1 MAKIRLVAAME
12 DQVDEVIQVP
22 GEEDASGQAAVTAQ
36 LQVNDDMAK
45 GQELQAA
52 IEDADEGAGDL
63 EALGDV
69 VDSSLAGDA
78 PQGLT
83 EDGAEMLQTAVESI
97 DRRLG
102 ISMGPSVPSLE
113 SFGSKSSRIMATRI
127 AGESIWDKIKA
138 IWVAIIK
145 GLKTL
150 WAKLKGY
157 YKNLFDAATK
167 LKNRAEGLLKKV
179 NDNRGTKSED
189 KFTNAAVARGFEIG
203 GSFSEANVSTIVGNH
218 KEIVSGINDFML
230 GADKAIKDTASVYD
244 KATKAG
250 FSGITVGLTAKRL
263 TGELGKSI
271 HVEEKATAF
280 IEEGKDADEEIKV
293 SKPLLDGKAVAI
305 TTSKDT
311 SDATDKDQAKT
322 NTIIK
327 VAVQALE
334 KDKEDRSDSDNE
346 VPTAEKSVM
355 LGICRSVSE
364 LAKTLIA
371 NDGIKSR
378 ISAYES
384 AVNSLYSKI
393 ENGLKKETNA
403 GTDSKDVKDLAI
415 GEHKRV
421 YSELRTT
428 VVQVSS
434 AVNTVTGMIPGMS
447 AKAGNLAL
455 NYVSGSLSNYRVS

>member
-12 DQVDEVIQVP
+12 DQVDAVTQVP
-22 GEEDASGQAAVTAQ
+22 GAEDATGQAAVTAQ
-36 LQVNDDMAK
+36 LQVNDDMAE

-63 EALGDV
+63 EALGEV
-69 VDSSLAGDA
+69 VDGSLAGDA

-83 EDGAEMLQTAVESI
+83 EDGAEMLQAAIEPI
-97 DRRLG
+97 DHRLG
-102 ISMGPSVPSLE
+102 ISMGKSVPSLE

-127 AGESIWDKIKA
+127 ASESIWDKIKA
-138 IWVAIIK
+138 IWAAIIK

-179 NDNRGTKSED
+179 NENRGTKSED

-203 GSFSEANVSTIVGNH
+203 GSFSEANVTTIVGNH
-218 KEIVSGINDFML
+218 KEMVSSINGFML
-230 GADKAIKDTASVYD
+230 EADKVIKDVNSAFKEPKTDAELLSLVSTATS
-244 KATKAG
+244 ALTKAG
-250 FSGITVGLTAKRL
+250 EVIKCDKDAS
-263 TGELGKSI
+263 
-271 HVEEKATAF
+271 AF
-280 IEEGKDADEEIKV
+280 IKEGTDTDEQVFMSE
-293 SKPLLDGKAVAI
+293 PLLDGRVL
-305 TTSKDT
+305 TTTVST
-311 SDATDKDQAKT
+311 GSTNATDKEVEKL
-322 NTIIK
+322 TITFK
-327 VAVQALE
+327 VALQASE
-334 KDKEDRSDSDNE
+334 KDKEDRSDSDND
-346 VPTAEKSVM
+346 VSTADKSVM
-355 LGICRSVSE
+355 SNICRGVID

-384 AVNSLYSKI
+384 SINSLYTKI
-393 ENGLKKETNA
+393 ENSIKKAINDKNA
-403 GTDSKDVKDLAI
+403 TDKD
-415 GEHKRV
+415 
-421 YSELRTT
+421 SEQTKNKQFFSFLRAL

-455 NYVSGSLSNYRVS
+455 NYVSGSLSNYKVA